1 VRESVVL
8 KVKSFGS
15 FRLDTANH
23 CLWRDAD
30 RVSITPKAYDV
41 LCHLV
46 VNSGRLV
53 TPDEM
58 LQAVWTDTYVNPEVF
73 RKYIL
78 EIRRALGDKLDDPQF
93 VETVPK
99 RGYRFIA
106 PVCDDSEGGTSD
118 AAEAIMVSTADVTVP
133 LARLDDPK
141 LELPPTSDETSLTR
155 SGKFS
160 GVGALLAP
168 SVLVRVM
175 SRRVGGMATILAMLV
190 ILLLAVTSHF
200 YFQRTPKL
208 TDKDTI
214 VLADFANRTGDPVF
228 DDTLKTGLSVALNQ
242 SPFLNVVSDEKIGA
256 TLKLMR
262 RPPDTK
268 LTPDIARELCQR
280 ARSKAYIAGSIASLG
295 SQFVLGLKAVDCQSG
310 DTLAQEQ
317 ATAAAKEKVLGALA
331 KSASKLR
338 GELGESLVTVQKLNA
353 PLYEETTSSLAALK
367 AYSLGVKEDRR
378 NGPSAALPYFQ
389 RAIELDPNFA
399 HGYEAVGIDYEAMAE
414 LERARGYYAK
424 AFQLREHTSERERL
438 SITAFYYESVTGEL
452 EKAVQ
457 SYQEAVES
465 YPRVPQWHGNL
476 AEMYAE
482 QGLFEKA
489 AEEYREVM
497 PLAPDDVGLY
507 SDFANILLALQR
519 FDQAQEIIQ
528 QAEARKLDNGTLR
541 YALYALAFL
550 KADYPAMAKEQRWFQ
565 GKPEENLGLSLA
577 SDTEAY
583 AGHIR
588 RARELTKRSI
598 DSAIHADS
606 KETAAIW
613 EEIAAQREA
622 AFGNLAEA
630 KKAAA
635 EGLKLAPTSPN
646 AAAEAALAFAMAGDA
661 ARAESLGQDL
671 NTHFP
676 LHTQMQSLWLPS
688 IRAQLAL
695 NRRNPALALTTLQS
709 ASAIEFGQI
718 MFITN
723 LSCLY
728 PTYIRGEAYLAAQ
741 QGTEAAAEFRKVLD
755 HSGIVW
761 NCWTGALARLGMARA
776 NALQLKTSQGTGSDT
791 ARVRAL
797 AAYKDF
803 LTLWKDADPDIPILK
818 QAKAEYAKLQ

>member
-1 VRESVVL
+1 M
-8 KVKSFGS
+8 KSFGS

-23 CLWRDAD
+23 CLWRHAE
-30 RVSITPKAYDV
+30 RVSITPKAFDV

-53 TPDEM
+53 TPDEI
-58 LQAVWTDTYVNPEVF
+58 LQAVWPDTYVNPEVC

-78 EIRRALGDKLDDPQF
+78 EIRRVLGDNLDDPQF

-106 PVCDDSEGGTSD
+106 PVSDDNEGGTSE
-118 AAEAIMVSTADVTVP
+118 AAKTSVAATTDLAVP
-133 LARLDDPK
+133 PPTLDDPRR
-141 LELPPTSDETSLTR
+141 EPLPSLDETSLTR
-155 SGKFS
+155 SGNFS
-160 GVGALLAP
+160 GLSALLAP
-168 SVLVRVM
+168 SALARVV
-175 SRRVGGMATILAMLV
+175 SRRVGWMAAILVTLV
-190 ILLLAVTSHF
+190 IVLLAATSNF

-242 SPFLNVVSDEKIGA
+242 SPFLNVVSDGKMGA

-280 ARSKAYIAGSIASLG
+280 AGSKAYIAGSIASLG

-310 DTLAQEQ
+310 DTVAQEQ
-317 ATAAAKEKVLGALA
+317 VTAAAKEKVLGALGKA
-331 KSASKLR
+331 ASR
-338 GELGESLVTVQKLNA
+338 MRRELGESLVTVEKLNT
-353 PLYEETTSSLAALK
+353 PLYEATTSSLAALK

-414 LERARGYYAK
+414 LERATGYYAK
-424 AFQLREHTSERERL
+424 AFQLREHASERERL
-438 SITAFYYESVTGEL
+438 SITCLYYENVTGEL

-457 SYQEAVES
+457 SFQEAVES
-465 YPRVPQWHGNL
+465 YPRIPQWRGNL
-476 AEMYAE
+476 AGVYAE
-482 QGLFEKA
+482 QGRFDNA
-489 AEEYREVM
+489 AEEYRDVM

-519 FDQAQEIIQ
+519 FDKAQEIVQ
-528 QAEARKLDNGTLR
+528 RAEARKLDNPTLSD
-541 YALYALAFL
+541 ALYALAFL
-550 KADYPAMAKEQRWFQ
+550 KADSAAMAKAQRGFQ

-583 AGHIR
+583 AGHIH
-588 RARELTKRSI
+588 RARELTIQAK

-635 EGLKLAPTSPN
+635 EGLKLAPTSPG
-646 AAAEAALAFAMAGDA
+646 AAAEGALAFAMAGDA

-671 NTHFP
+671 NMRFP

-718 MFITN
+718 DFVTN
-723 LSCLY
+723 VSCLY

-741 QGTEAAAEFRKVLD
+741 QGAEAAAEFRKVLD
-755 HSGIVW
+755 HNGIVW
-761 NCWTGALARLGMARA
+761 NCWTGALARLGVARA
-776 NALQLKTSQGTGSDT
+776 NALELKTSKGTDAA

-797 AAYKDF
+797 ATYKDF